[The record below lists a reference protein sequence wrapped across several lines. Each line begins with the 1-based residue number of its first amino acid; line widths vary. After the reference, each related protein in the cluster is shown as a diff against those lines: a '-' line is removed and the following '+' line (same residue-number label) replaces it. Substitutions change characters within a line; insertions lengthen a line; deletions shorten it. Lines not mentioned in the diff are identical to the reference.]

1 MKIIDING
9 NPRKGVGVAMD
20 KDWPGYLA
28 NFKLKVRKGY
38 KEQEWSPV
46 EIFLGK
52 NKGIK
57 INFLEKAVGNTVPEM
72 EVAE

>member
-28 NFKLKVRKGY
+28 NFKLKVTDLTFIRIRFTIY
-38 KEQEWSPV
+38 V
-46 EIFLGK
+46 NN
-52 NKGIK
+52 NKGI
-57 INFLEKAVGNTVPEM
+57 LYE
-72 EVAE
+72 